1 MDHAEE
7 EDSEDDSGSKK
18 RKAKKKNRK
27 ESDTEKSGKNEKD
40 SNDRKRKK
48 DEKSSR
54 KEGKIRAS
62 LKWFRRTKNFHTTVQ
77 SLRLSGNEEEIKKRA
92 DYQQRMLL
100 RHGVIN
106 TAKISAGIIKIIA
119 SNVLLLLPI
128 ISLFLLL
135 SLLFLGVKAERQ
147 SASSAYDGA
156 CYLAAKYESRIR
168 LVVMAEM
175 HVVNFSS
182 TIVMS
187 LGRLFGGAMKK
198 IQLHMVRLNHI
209 LA

>member
-128 ISLFLLL
+128 ISLF
-135 SLLFLGVKAERQ
+135 F
-147 SASSAYDGA
+147 
-156 CYLAAKYESRIR
+156 
-168 LVVMAEM
+168 
-175 HVVNFSS
+175 F
-182 TIVMS
+182 
-187 LGRLFGGAMKK
+187 
-198 IQLHMVRLNHI
+198 
-209 LA
+209 

>member
-1 MDHAEE
+1 
-7 EDSEDDSGSKK
+7 
-18 RKAKKKNRK
+18 
-27 ESDTEKSGKNEKD
+27 
-40 SNDRKRKK
+40 
-48 DEKSSR
+48 
-54 KEGKIRAS
+54 
-62 LKWFRRTKNFHTTVQ
+62 
-77 SLRLSGNEEEIKKRA
+77 
-92 DYQQRMLL
+92 MLL

-156 CYLAAKYESRIR
+156 CYLAAKYESGETRIR
-168 LVVMAEM
+168 LVAMAEM

-182 TIVMS
+182 IIVMS
-187 LGRLFGGAMKK
+187 LGRLFGGAMKRSNY
-198 IQLHMVRLNHI
+198 IWSV
-209 LA
+209 